1 MSEYSS
7 TSSQAAGAPA
17 PRSSSRGMT
26 SGGGV
31 KTIRYLDLN
40 PLEGG
45 REIDHE
51 QMKKAKELKAREEK
65 EREYERLKASL
76 SWD

>member
-1 MSEYSS
+1 
-7 TSSQAAGAPA
+7 
-17 PRSSSRGMT
+17 MT

-31 KTIRYLDLN
+31 TTNCFLDLN

-51 QMKKAKELKAREEK
+51 QMKKAKELKAREEQ
-65 EREYERLKASL
+65 EREDERLKASL